1 VVTAELAEL
10 ARAQCLFVRRY
21 QNHIYIAEHLNSRLK
36 MAEVA
41 VPAPNEALKSK
52 QTMEKPARSN
62 PFASAHNAAET
73 AASVPVKPVPMQLS
87 ALSDRALTVKT
98 PSPLGEQ
105 RPQQQQQR
113 ASQPSQVP
121 KKRFACCMQPQVL
134 GEEESIG
141 SNQTESPMSIS
152 PLSSQQQK
160 KGHWPHASSPKK
172 SLRAQALTQQ
182 PSNTYSDA
190 EW

>member
-1 VVTAELAEL
+1 
-10 ARAQCLFVRRY
+10 
-21 QNHIYIAEHLNSRLK
+21 

-41 VPAPNEALKSK
+41 VPAADEAIESE

-62 PFASAHNAAET
+62 PFASAHGAAET
-73 AASVPVKPVPMQLS
+73 AASAPVKPVPMQLS
-87 ALSDRALTVKT
+87 ALNDRALTVKT
-98 PSPLGEQ
+98 PSPLGDQ
-105 RPQQQQQR
+105 RPQQQQKS
-113 ASQPSQVP
+113 ASPPSQVP
-121 KKRFACCMQPQVL
+121 KRSVRFACCTQPHVL

-172 SLRAQALTQQ
+172 SLRAQALMSQ
-182 PSNTYSDA
+182 PSIAYSDA

>member
-1 VVTAELAEL
+1 MV
-10 ARAQCLFVRRY
+10 
-21 QNHIYIAEHLNSRLK
+21 
-36 MAEVA
+36 EVA
-41 VPAPNEALKSK
+41 VPAPNEAMESK

-62 PFASAHNAAET
+62 PFASAHGAAET
-73 AASVPVKPVPMQLS
+73 AAAPPVKPVPMQLS
-87 ALSDRALTVKT
+87 ALSERALTVKT

-105 RPQQQQQR
+105 RPQQQQQS
-113 ASQPSQVP
+113 ASKPSQVP
-121 KKRFACCMQPQVL
+121 KRSVRFACCVQPHVL

-160 KGHWPHASSPKK
+160 KGRWPHASSPKK
-172 SLRAQALTQQ
+172 SLRAQALTSQ
-182 PSNTYSDA
+182 PSNAYSDA

>member
-1 VVTAELAEL
+1 M
-10 ARAQCLFVRRY
+10 
-21 QNHIYIAEHLNSRLK
+21 

-41 VPAPNEALKSK
+41 VPAPGEAFESK

-62 PFASAHNAAET
+62 PFASAHGAAET
-73 AASVPVKPVPMQLS
+73 AASAPVKPVPMQLS

-105 RPQQQQQR
+105 RPQQQQR
-113 ASQPSQVP
+113 VSQPAQVP
-121 KKRFACCMQPQVL
+121 KRRFACCIQPHIL
-134 GEEESIG
+134 GEEESIR

-152 PLSSQQQK
+152 PLSAQQQK

-182 PSNTYSDA
+182 PSIAYSDA